1 MHTLFDVSD
10 HQRGG
15 HDEINFM
22 YVMKNIV
29 YILMKCSHY
38 TNLLF
43 YYYERDTESRY
54 QIRDWTEYLYLIQY
68 MFSTYLKVVKE
79 EENFRKQKF
88 LRLG

>member
-1 MHTLFDVSD
+1 MENFDLY
-10 HQRGG
+10 
-15 HDEINFM
+15 INSILAVI
-22 YVMKNIV
+22 YLTKLQNLINLPVMN
-29 YILMKCSHY
+29 
-38 TNLLF
+38 
-43 YYYERDTESRY
+43 ERDTESRY

>member
-1 MHTLFDVSD
+1 MWQFLNK
-10 HQRGG
+10 
-15 HDEINFM
+15 EEKIN
-22 YVMKNIV
+22 
-29 YILMKCSHY
+29 
-38 TNLLF
+38 
-43 YYYERDTESRY
+43 YERDTESRY